1 MVRREAKRSCIAWCQ
16 TIRYLYLRYLSG
28 RAHTYEGEGPWER
41 VVFDAQVVCEEAD
54 DAGHNH
60 SGDELSEAE
69 KVEGE
74 RVVGGWVLGYLR
86 GRHYFIGTGG
96 D

>member
-1 MVRREAKRSCIAWCQ
+1 MVKGAAGEKGDDGEEGGQ
-16 TIRYLYLRYLSG
+16 EELYSVV
-28 RAHTYEGEGPWER
+28 PWER
-41 VVFDAQVVCEEAD
+41 VVFDAQVVCEETD
-54 DAGHNH
+54 DAGHNY

-86 GRHYFIGTGG
+86 GRHYFIGTG